1 MMASSEQGTGIK
13 LEQQLSKLGLSAEK
27 KLNLPGRAEGT
38 FKPAILSRDT
48 FTTNEIR
55 VTQKTFPLFVVAV
68 QNFTDDKGFQGELGV
83 AFYIT
88 GTAEAPTAV
97 NAFIVKGSMAHID
110 TSPNVKAAVKN
121 GVLTLDFEFE
131 TWLLN
136 VQHKAEGTLEVYLS

>member
-55 VTQKTFPLFVVAV
+55 VTKKTFPLFVVAV
-68 QNFTDDKGFQGELGV
+68 QNFMDDKGFQGELGV

-136 VQHKAEGTLEVYLS
+136 VQHKAAGTLEVDLS